1 MKSVKSADDANRK
14 YLNKTSL
21 ENNGI
26 DNEDSMSN
34 ISKNYTVGGY
44 TFKSKE
50 AADEAKNE
58 LNAIKYVSAKTNT
71 KDPKQVY
78 LLYNKLLD
86 KELFKTLIG
95 MNYLKDLQQFL
106 YMSEEIPND
115 KIRPIPIN
123 YELKEVLE
131 GKRELT
137 NNKSI
142 IRKLEKARDRYKDMY
157 IKSLIINVVLVVAII
172 IMIIISMTASN
183 PNVINYE
190 RKLQDKYATWQE
202 QLKQQEES
210 LKAREAE
217 LNK

>member
-1 MKSVKSADDANRK
+1 MKSSDKNVVVNDKNDKGSGNKESKS
-14 YLNKTSL
+14 
-21 ENNGI
+21 
-26 DNEDSMSN
+26 
-34 ISKNYTVGGY
+34 YTVGGY

-58 LNAIKYVSAKTNT
+58 LNAIKYVSSKTDT

-106 YMSEEIPND
+106 YMSNEIPND
-115 KIRPIPIN
+115 RIRPIPIN
-123 YELKEVLE
+123 YELKEVLD
-131 GKRELT
+131 GKREIAG
-137 NNKSI
+137 NKSL
-142 IRKLEKARDRYKDMY
+142 IRKLEKERDRYKDKY
-157 IKSLIINVVLVVAII
+157 IKSVIINIVLVAVII
-172 IMIIISMTASN
+172 VMIAISMTSSN
-183 PNVINYE
+183 PNIIDYE

-202 QLKQQEES
+202 QLEQQEES

-217 LNK
+217 LGK

>member
-1 MKSVKSADDANRK
+1 MNNSADNNVMIDDN
-14 YLNKTSL
+14 NKSGKSTEKS
-21 ENNGI
+21 ENK
-26 DNEDSMSN
+26 S
-34 ISKNYTVGGY
+34 YTVGGY

-58 LNAIKYVSAKTNT
+58 LNAIKYVSSKTDT

-106 YMSEEIPND
+106 YISKEIPNN

-123 YELKEVLE
+123 YELKEVLD
-131 GKRELT
+131 GKREVT
-137 NNKSI
+137 NNKSL
-142 IRKLEKARDRYKDMY
+142 IRELERARDGYKDKY
-157 IKSLIINVVLVVAII
+157 IRSLIINVVLVAVII
-172 IMIIISMTASN
+172 IMIAISITSSN

-190 RKLQDKYATWQE
+190 KKLQDKYAEWQE
-202 QLKQQEES
+202 QLERQEES
-210 LKAREAE
+210 LKEREKE
-217 LNK
+217 LEK

>member
-1 MKSVKSADDANRK
+1 MKN
-14 YLNKTSL
+14 
-21 ENNGI
+21 I
-26 DNEDSMSN
+26 DNNDKYDKNDEKSED
-34 ISKNYTVGGY
+34 KNYTVGGY

-142 IRKLEKARDRYKDMY
+142 IRKLEKSRDRYKDMY